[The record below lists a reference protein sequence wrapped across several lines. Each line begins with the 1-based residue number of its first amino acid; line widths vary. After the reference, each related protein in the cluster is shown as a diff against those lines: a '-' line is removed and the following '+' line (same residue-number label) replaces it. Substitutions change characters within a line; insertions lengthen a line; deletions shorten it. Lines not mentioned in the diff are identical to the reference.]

1 MHVTYEPAHQLEGG
15 VTAQLAG
22 TFDANGASLLWQ
34 TASQRV
40 NEQTRFVVFDFSN
53 VTILTSAG
61 IGTLV
66 RLYTRLKGYGGGLA
80 VFGCSEK
87 VREIFAIVM
96 LESILNVFDS
106 EDQAWES
113 LS

>member
-1 MHVTYEPAHQLEGG
+1 MHVTYEPADQLEG
-15 VTAQLAG
+15 ALIARPNG
-22 TFDANGASLLWQ
+22 TCDANGAVLLWQ

-40 NEQTRFVVFDFSN
+40 DQQTRFVVFDFSG

-66 RLYTRLKGYGGGLA
+66 RLFTRLKGYDGGLS

-87 VREIFAIVM
+87 VREIFSIVM
-96 LESILNVFDS
+96 LEDVLKVCDT
-106 EDQAWES
+106 EEEAWAS
-113 LS
+113 LR

>member
-1 MHVTYEPAHQLEGG
+1 MHVTYETADRLEGAFIARP
-15 VTAQLAG
+15 TG
-22 TFDANGASLLWQ
+22 TCDAIGADLLWQ
-34 TASQRV
+34 TASQQASQE
-40 NEQTRFVVFDFSN
+40 NRFIVFDFSG

-66 RLYTRLKGYGGGLA
+66 RLFTRLKGYGGGLS

-96 LESILNVFDS
+96 LEDILKVCDT
-106 EDQAWES
+106 EDEAWAR